1 MLSAFIADAD
11 ERTAFIKEMLHEI
24 ALVNNNLPYELT

>member
-1 MLSAFIADAD
+1 MLSDFIANSD